1 MDINPNELQVPEA
14 QASKTKEKIIY
25 GAGCAFEL
33 TKWLIVA
40 VIIITLIHFFVAT
53 LFIVDGLSMEPN
65 YHTGEYIIV
74 DRFQYLFQKPVR
86 GDVVV
91 LKFPGD
97 PDHKKYIK
105 RIIGLPGENVIIQN
119 GEVFINGGKLNEPY
133 LPNDMQTMP
142 NLNRTLGDGDYFMM
156 GDNRPNSSDS
166 RVWGVANKQ
175 YLIGRAWV
183 ILFPFNY
190 AGIVHELSY

>member
-1 MDINPNELQVPEA
+1 MESNPLITKKDLKLQETKQKILYGTGCFYEL
-14 QASKTKEKIIY
+14 S
-25 GAGCAFEL
+25 
-33 TKWLIVA
+33 KWLIVA
-40 VIIITLIHFFVAT
+40 ILLLSMIHFFVAT
-53 LFIVDGLSMEPN
+53 LFIVEGLSMEPN
-65 YHTGEYIIV
+65 FHTGEYIIV
-74 DRFQYLFQKPVR
+74 DRFQYLFGTPER

-119 GEVFINGGKLNEPY
+119 GEVYINGQRLDESY
-133 LPNDMQTMP
+133 LPLGLQTLP
-142 NLNRTLGDGDYFMM
+142 NVNRTLKEEDYFLL

-166 RVWGVANKQ
+166 RVWGVAAKR

-183 ILFPFNY
+183 IIYPFDQ
-190 AGIVHELSY
+190 AGIVNEISY